1 MLQYDT
7 IFSQIQYDTIFSQK
21 ISEQKIFSKDFRTNE
36 IQYYNAADVGG
47 DESLFGTYYFVLG
60 DGDQKKSWIYS
71 LRWWLLLFSKITG
84 KITGKIALK
93 DNSGGKKKEEK
104 NSEGWGWDTM

>member
-1 MLQYDT
+1 MIQYDT

-84 KITGKIALK
+84 KITGK
-93 DNSGGKKKEEK
+93 NSTQGQFWGGKKEEK